1 MSHMTSCI
9 LRSVKNIT
17 VKSKDSL
24 PFVSIIKI
32 FVVQNEP
39 LTNYSKTVLDRKKK
53 LQENAIAKS
62 REIEIKFL

>member
-32 FVVQNEP
+32 VVVQNEP
-39 LTNYSKTVLDRKKK
+39 LTNYSKTVLDRSPKRVCEE
-53 LQENAIAKS
+53 LQVISEPDW
-62 REIEIKFL
+62 

>member
-32 FVVQNEP
+32 VVVQNEP
-39 LTNYSKTVLDRKKK
+39 LTNYSKIVHDRKK

-62 REIEIKFL
+62 REKEIKFQ